1 MAKSLGLCVR
11 CVKTLECV
19 ETNKGSMCLP
29 CFHQAIDSGK
39 EDITSLPEPG
49 RQAYVLLWDE
59 PGISFVTM
67 RGVLYAFDRE
77 ADAKTFLGELRK
89 TGLRDPVKI
98 RLIPSDAV
106 LRYVMT
112 QPGLKMKGMAG
123 LGQDVLEGDAP

>member
-77 ADAKTFLGELRK
+77 ADATTFLDELRK
-89 TGLRDPVKI
+89 TGLKDPVTI
-98 RLIPSDAV
+98 RRVPSDGV
-106 LRYVMT
+106 LQYVMSR
-112 QPGLKMKGMAG
+112 PGLKMKGLAG
-123 LGQDVLEGDAP
+123 LGPDGPKGENP